1 MRLRVALA
9 AFIRIALAPLLL
21 AAPVALAQDVP
32 VSVGQRLD
40 DAFQTLQTTPDQGA
54 AKRAERRIIRLW
66 LESGSDTVDLLMS
79 WALRAIDDDD
89 FPLALDYLDRIIL
102 LRPEYAEGWN
112 KRATVFFLLDDYAK
126 AIADI
131 EHVLILEPRHF
142 GALSGLGMI
151 MRDLGE
157 ADRAIE
163 IFEMA
168 LSIDPLLDNVREAL
182 QALFDETAGTDI

>member
-112 KRATVFFLLDDYAK
+112 KRATVFFLLDDYA
-126 AIADI
+126 
-131 EHVLILEPRHF
+131 
-142 GALSGLGMI
+142 
-151 MRDLGE
+151 
-157 ADRAIE
+157 
-163 IFEMA
+163 
-168 LSIDPLLDNVREAL
+168 
-182 QALFDETAGTDI
+182 